1 MKNQALCMMTFA
13 AMLTMA
19 IVRARAAESGPD
31 MAVENPQGR
40 LPSVEEIIEHNAVA
54 RGGLEAWRAV
64 TSLSEFGR
72 MEAVDLNAVNG
83 AGKERRGARQ
93 KMETASRGMSV
104 PFTLHMQ
111 RPHKLYLEIQY
122 KGVSAVQVFDGVQ
135 GWTVTPSSNGAV
147 VRQYSPE
154 AARTASVQQDL
165 DGPLIDSA
173 AKNTKVLL
181 EGSELVNGRKTY
193 RLKLTLRDGQER
205 HLWIDAETF
214 LDAKIDGTRIVG
226 GTAWPVETYFSAYN
240 KVNGLQIPHILDTSI
255 GGAGTLERIIVDH
268 VSVNPVLSEAIFA
281 APVSAPARS
290 IARPRQ
296 SKGTTNPNA
305 TPTGKQS
312 QY

>member
-1 MKNQALCMMTFA
+1 MAFA
-13 AMLTMA
+13 GMLIVA
-19 IVRARAAESGPD
+19 IVRARAAESGRPD

-40 LPSVEEIIEHNAVA
+40 LPSVEEIIEHNAEA
-54 RGGLEAWRAV
+54 RGGLQAWRAV
-64 TSLSEFGR
+64 SGLSEVGR
-72 MEAVDLNAVNG
+72 MEAVDLNSLNG
-83 AGKERRGARQ
+83 AGKTHPAGRQ
-93 KMETASRGMSV
+93 KTAAASRDTRV

-147 VRQYSPE
+147 VHQYSPE
-154 AARTASVQQDL
+154 AARTAAVQQDL

-181 EGSELVNGRKTY
+181 EGTELVDGRKTY

-226 GTAWPVETYFSAYN
+226 GTAWPVETYFSAYKN
-240 KVNGLQIPHILDTSI
+240 VNGLQIPHILDTSI
-255 GGAGTLERIIVDH
+255 GGARTLERIIVDH

-281 APVSAPARS
+281 APISAPAR
-290 IARPRQ
+290 
-296 SKGTTNPNA
+296 
-305 TPTGKQS
+305 
-312 QY
+312 

>member
-1 MKNQALCMMTFA
+1 MKNEELCMM
-13 AMLTMA
+13 MLAVMLA
-19 IVRARAAESGPD
+19 VAVNAKAAESNRPD

-40 LPSVEEIIEHNAVA
+40 LPSVEEIIEHNTVA

-72 MEAVDLNAVNG
+72 MEAVDFNAVNG

-93 KMETASRGMSV
+93 KMETASRDMKV
-104 PFTLHMQ
+104 LFTLHMQ

-122 KGVSAVQVFDGVQ
+122 KGMSAVQVFDGVQ

-154 AARTASVQQDL
+154 AARTAAVQQDL

-181 EGSELVNGRKTY
+181 EGIELVDGRKTY

-226 GTAWPVETYFSAYN
+226 GTAWPVETYFSAYK

-255 GGAGTLERIIVDH
+255 GGARTLEQIIVDH

-281 APVSAPARS
+281 TPISVPAR
-290 IARPRQ
+290 
-296 SKGTTNPNA
+296 
-305 TPTGKQS
+305 
-312 QY
+312 